1 MEIVHHF
8 LDTLLDREGLV
19 EYFLQIFFQTSSSFL
34 GFEVEDHGLFGAGW
48 G

>member
-1 MEIVHHF
+1 MEIVHHV
-8 LDTLLDREGLV
+8 LDPLWDRDGLV
-19 EYFLQIFFQTSSSFL
+19 KYFLQIFVPPSSPFL